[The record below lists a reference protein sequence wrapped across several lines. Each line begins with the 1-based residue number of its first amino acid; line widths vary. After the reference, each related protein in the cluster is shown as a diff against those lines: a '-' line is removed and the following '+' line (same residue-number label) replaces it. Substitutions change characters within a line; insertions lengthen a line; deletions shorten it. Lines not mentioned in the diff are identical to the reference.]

1 MGYPELHYKWEWEL
15 RSPPERLWPFVADT
29 NRFNRDTN
37 LPAVRRADE
46 AVQENARQN
55 LRFSKLGVQVEW
67 EEEPFEWVRP
77 YRFGVHRRYRA
88 GPVASTRVL
97 VELEPLPWGGTH
109 LVYRTW
115 VRPKNLLGVTTVPPL
130 MRYSYRRAFD
140 AAFRR
145 YDELAMIG
153 DPALEQPADVRFIP
167 GGRARLDTLR
177 QPLIEHTG
185 EPELVARLVETV
197 ERGDDFVLARLRPYA
212 LADAWSVPRR
222 KVLELCLQA
231 TRAGLFDL
239 RWDLL
244 CPLCRGVKES
254 GSTLE
259 EMKQRAHCEVC
270 NIDFAAN
277 FDRSVE
283 LTFRAS
289 STIRQVE
296 ERTFC
301 VGGPQLTPHIVAQQL
316 LASGD
321 RRGVTLPLEAGR
333 YRLRTLGLAGG
344 QFLIARPDGAQEVSF
359 AAAHE
364 GWPHDE
370 IGVSLA
376 PTLRFENRTDAEQLF
391 VLERMAWSDQA
402 STAAEVT
409 ALQVFRDLFSS
420 ELLRP
425 GERISVGSL
434 TILFTDLR
442 DSTRFYQ
449 EIGDAPAF
457 GHVMDHFAVL
467 REAIAK
473 EDGALV
479 KTIGD
484 AVMAVFRR
492 PASAL
497 RAILIAQQRL
507 AAPPG
512 GAAPFYLKAGMHH
525 GPCIAVTM
533 NDRLD
538 YFGSVVNMAARLERL
553 SSGEDIIVSDA
564 VRHDPE
570 VEELLSTPENLLIPE
585 PFEAQLKGFDE
596 APFHLWRVVRSPAG
610 VSRVGDLSRG

>member
-1 MGYPELHYKWEWEL
+1 MSYPVFHYKWEWRL

-29 NRFNRDTN
+29 NRFNHDTN
-37 LPAVRRADE
+37 LPAVRRADD

-97 VELEPLPWGGTH
+97 VELEPLPRGGTH
-109 LVYRTW
+109 LVYQTW
-115 VRPKNLLGVTTVPPL
+115 VRPKNLLGVTTVPAL
-130 MRYSYRRAFD
+130 MRFSYRRTFD
-140 AAFRR
+140 TAFRR
-145 YDELAMIG
+145 YDELAMMA
-153 DPALEQPADVRFIP
+153 DPAREQPADVRFIS

-177 QPLIEHTG
+177 RRLVERTG
-185 EPELVARLVETV
+185 EPDLVARLVETV
-197 ERGDDFVLARLRPYA
+197 ERGDNFVMARLRPYA
-212 LADAWSVPRR
+212 LADAWYVPRR

-239 RWDLL
+239 RWDVL

-289 STIRQVE
+289 PTIRQVE
-296 ERTFC
+296 ERAFC

-316 LASGD
+316 LVPGD

-344 QFLIARPDGAQEVSF
+344 QFLIARPDGAQEVTL
-359 AAAHE
+359 AAAHN
-364 GWPHDE
+364 GWYDDE

-409 ALQVFRDLFSS
+409 TLQIFRDLFSS

-434 TILFTDLR
+434 TVLFTDLR

-457 GHVMDHFAVL
+457 GRVMDHFAVL
-467 REAIAK
+467 RKAVAE

-484 AVMAVFRR
+484 AIMAVFRR
-492 PASAL
+492 PVSAL
-497 RAILIAQQRL
+497 RAILDAQRRL
-507 AAPPG
+507 AAPPA
-512 GAAPFYLKAGMHH
+512 GAPPFYLKAGMHH

-553 SSGEDIIVSDA
+553 SSGEDVIVSDA

-570 VEELLSTPENLLIPE
+570 VEELLLAPENQLITE
-585 PFEAQLKGFDE
+585 PFEAQLKGFED
-596 APFHLWRVVRSPAG
+596 AQLHLWRVARSSAG

>member
-1 MGYPELHYKWEWEL
+1 MSYPELHYEWEWRL

-29 NRFNRDTN
+29 NRFNRDTG
-37 LPAVRRADE
+37 LPAVRLVDE

-55 LRFSKLGVQVEW
+55 LRFSKLGVHVEW

-77 YRFGVHRRYRA
+77 YRFGVHRRYRT

-97 VELEPLPWGGTH
+97 VELEPLPRGGTR
-109 LVYRTW
+109 LVYQTW
-115 VRPKNLLGVTTVPPL
+115 MRPKTLLGMTTVPAL

-140 AAFRR
+140 TAFRR
-145 YDELAMIG
+145 YDELAMTA
-153 DPALEQPADVRFIP
+153 DPALEQAAGVRFTP
-167 GGRARLDTLR
+167 GGRDRLDTLR
-177 QPLIEHTG
+177 RGLIERTG
-185 EPELVARLVETV
+185 EPELVARLVETI
-197 ERGDDFVLARLRPYA
+197 ESGDNFVMARLRPYA
-212 LADAWSVPRR
+212 LADAWGLPRR

-259 EMKQRAHCEVC
+259 EMKQRAHCEIC

-289 STIRQVE
+289 PTIRRVE

-316 LASGD
+316 LAPGD
-321 RRGVTLPLEAGR
+321 RRGLTLPLEAGR
-333 YRLRTLGLAGG
+333 YRLRTLGLTGG
-344 QFLIARPDGAQEVSF
+344 KFLTAKPDGAQEVTL
-359 AAAHE
+359 AATRE
-364 GWPHDE
+364 GWSHDE
-370 IGVSLA
+370 VGVSLA
-376 PTLRFENRTDAEQLF
+376 PTLRLENGTDAEQLF
-391 VLERMAWSDQA
+391 VIERMAWSDQA

-434 TILFTDLR
+434 TVLFTDLR
-442 DSTRFYQ
+442 DSTRFYR

-457 GHVMDHFAVL
+457 GRVMDHFALL
-467 REAIAK
+467 RGAIAA

-497 RAILIAQQRL
+497 RALLDAQRRL
-507 AAPPG
+507 ASPPG
-512 GAAPFYLKAGMHH
+512 DAPPFYLKAGMHH

-538 YFGSVVNMAARLERL
+538 YFGSVVNVAARLERL
-553 SSGEDIIVSDA
+553 SSGEDVVISDA

-570 VEELLSTPENLLIPE
+570 VEELLSAQENRLIPE
-585 PFEAQLKGFDE
+585 PFDAQLKGFDK
-596 APFHLWRVVRSPAG
+596 ARFHLWRVAHSPAG
-610 VSRVGDLSRG
+610 ATRVGDLSRG

>member
-1 MGYPELHYKWEWEL
+1 MNYPEFHYKWEWRL
-15 RSPPERLWPFVADT
+15 RSSPERLWPFVADT
-29 NRFNRDTN
+29 NRFNRDTS
-37 LPAVRRADE
+37 LPGVHRADDAVRG
-46 AVQENARQN
+46 NARQK
-55 LRFSKLGVQVEW
+55 LRFSKLGVRVEW

-77 YRFGVHRRYRA
+77 YRFGVHRRYSA

-97 VELEPLPWGGTH
+97 VELEPLPRGGTR
-109 LVYRTW
+109 LVYHTW
-115 VRPKNLLGVTTVPPL
+115 IRPKNLLGVTTVPLL
-130 MRYSYRRAFD
+130 MRFSYRRAFD
-140 AAFRR
+140 TAFRR
-145 YDELAMIG
+145 YDELTMTT
-153 DPALEQPADVRFIP
+153 DQALEQPAGVRFIP
-167 GGRARLDTLR
+167 GGRARLDALR
-177 QPLIEHTG
+177 RGLLERTG

-197 ERGDDFVLARLRPYA
+197 EKGDDFVMARLRPYA

-254 GSTLE
+254 GLTLE
-259 EMKQRAHCEVC
+259 EMKQKAHCEVC
-270 NIDFAAN
+270 NIDFATN

-289 STIRQVE
+289 PTLRQVE

-316 LASGD
+316 LAPGD
-321 RRGVTLPLEAGR
+321 ERGLTLPLEAGR

-344 QFLIARPDGAQEVSF
+344 QFLVAGPEGAEEVTL
-359 AAAHE
+359 AAARD
-364 GWPHDE
+364 GWSRE
-370 IGVSLA
+370 EVGVSLA
-376 PTLRFENRTDAEQLF
+376 PTLHFENATDAEQLF

-402 STAAEVT
+402 TTAAEVT
-409 ALQVFRDLFSS
+409 ALQVFRDLFSN

-442 DSTRFYQ
+442 DSTSFYQ

-457 GHVMDHFAVL
+457 GRVMDHFVVL
-467 REAIAK
+467 REAIAE

-492 PASAL
+492 PAPAF
-497 RAILIAQQRL
+497 RAILEAQERL
-507 AAPPG
+507 AAPSD
-512 GAAPFYLKAGMHH
+512 GASPFYLKAGMHH

-553 SSGEDIIVSDA
+553 SSGEDIILSDA

-570 VEELLSTPENLLIPE
+570 VAALLSAADNQLIAE
-585 PFEAQLKGFDE
+585 PFEAQLKGFDD
-596 APFHLWRVVRSPAG
+596 AQFQLWRVARSPQA
-610 VSRVGDLSRG
+610 

>member
-1 MGYPELHYKWEWEL
+1 MGYQEFHYKWEWRL
-15 RSPPERLWPFVADT
+15 RSSPERLWPFVADT
-29 NRFNRDTN
+29 NRFNRDTG
-37 LPAVRRADE
+37 LPSVRRAE
-46 AVQENARQN
+46 GAVRENARQN
-55 LRFSKLGVQVEW
+55 LRLSKLRVRVEW

-77 YRFGVHRRYRA
+77 YRFGVHRRYSA

-97 VELEPLPWGGTH
+97 VELEPLPGGGTR
-109 LVYRTW
+109 LVYHTW
-115 VRPKNLLGVTTVPPL
+115 IRPKGLLGVTAVPAL
-130 MRYSYRRAFD
+130 MRFSYRRAFD
-140 AAFRR
+140 TAFRR
-145 YDELAMIG
+145 YDELAMRA
-153 DPALEQPADVRFIP
+153 DHALEQPAGVHFVP
-167 GGRARLDTLR
+167 GGRARLDALR
-177 QPLIEHTG
+177 RGLLERTE
-185 EPELVARLVETV
+185 EPELVARLGETV
-197 ERGDDFVLARLRPYA
+197 ERGDDFDMAKLRPYA
-212 LADAWSVPRR
+212 LADAWGVPRR

-259 EMKQRAHCEVC
+259 EMKQRVHCEVC

-289 STIRQVE
+289 PTLRRVE

-316 LASGD
+316 LAPDDG
-321 RRGVTLPLEAGR
+321 RGVTLPLEAGR

-344 QFLIARPDGAQEVSF
+344 QFLIARPDGAQEVTLT
-359 AAAHE
+359 AARD
-364 GWPHDE
+364 GWSGDE
-370 IGVSLA
+370 LRVSLA
-376 PTLRFENRTDAEQLF
+376 PKLHLENATDAEQLF

-434 TILFTDLR
+434 TVLFTDLK

-457 GHVMDHFAVL
+457 GRVMDHFAVL
-467 REAIAK
+467 REAIAE

-492 PASAL
+492 PAAAF
-497 RAILIAQQRL
+497 RAILEAQQRL
-507 AAPPG
+507 AAPSD
-512 GAAPFYLKAGMHH
+512 GASPFYLKAGMHH

-553 SSGEDIIVSDA
+553 SSGEDIVLSDA

-570 VEELLSTPENLLIPE
+570 VEELLSAAENQLILE

-596 APFHLWRVVRSPAG
+596 EPFNLWRVGRSPRA
-610 VSRVGDLSRG
+610 

>member
-1 MGYPELHYKWEWEL
+1 MSYPVFHYKWEWRL
-15 RSPPERLWPFVADT
+15 RSPPERLWPLVADT

-37 LPAVRRADE
+37 LPALRRSDD
-46 AVQENARQN
+46 AVQENARHN
-55 LRFSKLGVQVEW
+55 LRFSKLGIPVEW

-97 VELEPLPWGGTH
+97 IELEPLPRGGTR
-109 LVYRTW
+109 LVYQTW
-115 VRPKNLLGVTTVPPL
+115 IRPKNLLGVTTVPAL
-130 MRYSYRRAFD
+130 MRFSYRHAFD
-140 AAFRR
+140 TAFRR
-145 YDELAMIG
+145 YDELAMTA
-153 DPALEQPADVRFIP
+153 DPALEQSAGVRFIS
-167 GGRARLDTLR
+167 GGRARLDAQR
-177 QPLIEHTG
+177 QELVERTG

-197 ERGDDFVLARLRPYA
+197 ERGDDFVMARLRPYE
-212 LADAWSVPRR
+212 LADAWDVPRR

-259 EMKQRAHCEVC
+259 EMNQRAHCEVC

-289 STIRQVE
+289 PTIRQVE

-316 LASGD
+316 LGPDD
-321 RRGVTLPLEAGR
+321 RHEVILPLEAGR
-333 YRLRTLGLAGG
+333 YRLRTLDLAGG
-344 QFLIARPDGAQEVSF
+344 QFLIARADGAQEVTLV
-359 AAAHE
+359 AARE

-370 IGVSLA
+370 VGVSLA
-376 PTLRFENRTDAEQLF
+376 PTLRFENGTDAEQLF

-402 STAAEVT
+402 TTAADVT
-409 ALQVFRDLFSS
+409 AMQVFRDLFSS

-434 TILFTDLR
+434 TVLFTDLR
-442 DSTRFYQ
+442 DSTRFYR

-457 GHVMDHFAVL
+457 GRVMDHFAVL
-467 REAIAK
+467 REAIAA

-497 RAILIAQQRL
+497 RAILDAQRRL

-512 GAAPFYLKAGMHH
+512 GTPPFYLKAGMHH

-553 SSGEDIIVSDA
+553 SSGEDVIISDA

-570 VEELLSTPENLLIPE
+570 VEELLSAAENRLIPE
-585 PFEAQLKGFDE
+585 PFEVQLKGFEE
-596 APFHLWRVVRSPAG
+596 AQFHLWRVTPSRAG
-610 VSRVGDLSRG
+610 VNGVGDLGG

>member
-1 MGYPELHYKWEWEL
+1 MGYPEFHYKWEWWL
-15 RSPPERLWPFVADT
+15 RSSPERLWAFVADT
-29 NRFNRDTN
+29 NRFNRDTG
-37 LPAVRRADE
+37 LPGVRRADDE
-46 AVQENARQN
+46 IRENARQN
-55 LRFSKLGVQVEW
+55 LLFSKLGVRVEW

-77 YRFGVHRRYRA
+77 YRFGVHRRYSA
-88 GPVASTRVL
+88 GPVALTRVL
-97 VELEPLPWGGTH
+97 VELEPLPRGSTRLG
-109 LVYRTW
+109 YDTW
-115 VRPKNLLGVTTVPPL
+115 IRPKSLLGVTTVPLL
-130 MRYSYRRAFD
+130 MRFSYRHTFD
-140 AAFRR
+140 TAFRR
-145 YDELAMIG
+145 YDELAMAA
-153 DPALEQPADVRFIP
+153 DSVFEQSAGVHFTP
-167 GGRARLDTLR
+167 GGRARLDALR
-177 QPLIEHTG
+177 RELLERTD

-197 ERGDDFVLARLRPYA
+197 ERGDSFVMARLRPYA
-212 LADAWSVPRR
+212 LADAWGVGRR
-222 KVLELCLQA
+222 KVLELCMLA
-231 TRAGLFDL
+231 TRTGILDL
-239 RWDLL
+239 QWDLL
-244 CPLCRGVKES
+244 CPLCRGVKEC

-289 STIRQVE
+289 PTLRRVE

-316 LASGD
+316 LAPGD
-321 RRGVTLPLEAGR
+321 ERGLTLPLEAGR
-333 YRLRTLGLAGG
+333 YRLRTLGLVGG
-344 QFLIARPDGAQEVSF
+344 QFLVAGPEGAQEVTLT
-359 AAAHE
+359 AARD
-364 GWPHDE
+364 GWSRDE
-370 IGVSLA
+370 VGVSLA
-376 PTLRFENRTDAEQLF
+376 PTLHFGNATDAEQLF
-391 VLERMAWSDQA
+391 VLERMAWSDEA

-434 TILFTDLR
+434 TVLFTDLR

-457 GHVMDHFAVL
+457 GRVMDHFAVVQ
-467 REAIAK
+467 EAIAE

-484 AVMAVFRR
+484 AIMAVFRR

-497 RAILIAQQRL
+497 RAILDAQRRL

-512 GAAPFYLKAGMHH
+512 GAEPFHLKAGMHH

-533 NDRLD
+533 NERLD

-553 SSGEDIIVSDA
+553 SSGRDIIISEA

-570 VEELLSTPENLLIPE
+570 VEGLLSAPDNRLIAE

-596 APFHLWRVVRSPAG
+596 AQFHLWRVLGSSGA
-610 VSRVGDLSRG
+610 

>member
-1 MGYPELHYKWEWEL
+1 MGYPEFHYKWEWRL
-15 RSPPERLWPFVADT
+15 HSSPERLWPFVADT
-29 NRFNRDTN
+29 NRFNRDTG
-37 LPAVRRADE
+37 LPSVRHAEGAVR
-46 AVQENARQN
+46 ENARQN
-55 LRFSKLGVQVEW
+55 LRFSKLGVRVEW

-77 YRFGVHRRYRA
+77 YRFGVHRRYSG

-97 VELEPLPWGGTH
+97 VELEPLPSGGTR
-109 LVYRTW
+109 LVYHTW
-115 VRPKNLLGVTTVPPL
+115 IRPKNLLGVTTVPAL
-130 MRYSYRRAFD
+130 MRFSYRRAFD
-140 AAFRR
+140 TAFRR
-145 YDELAMIG
+145 YDELAMTA
-153 DPALEQPADVRFIP
+153 DHALEQPAGVHFVP

-177 QPLIEHTG
+177 RGLLERTD

-197 ERGDDFVLARLRPYA
+197 ERGDDFVMARLRPYA
-212 LADAWSVPRR
+212 LADAWSMPRR
-222 KVLELCLQA
+222 KVLGLCLRA

-259 EMKQRAHCEVC
+259 EMKQRVHCEVC

-283 LTFRAS
+283 LTFRTN
-289 STIRQVE
+289 STLRRVE
-296 ERTFC
+296 ERAFC

-316 LASGD
+316 LAPGD
-321 RRGVTLPLEAGR
+321 ERSVTLPLEAGR
-333 YRLRTLGLAGG
+333 YRLRTLGLPGG
-344 QFLIARPDGAQEVSF
+344 QFLVAEPEGAEEGTLTAARDGWS
-359 AAAHE
+359 
-364 GWPHDE
+364 GDE
-370 IGVSLA
+370 LRVSLG
-376 PTLRFENRTDAEQLF
+376 PTLHFENATDAEQLF

-434 TILFTDLR
+434 TVLFTDLR

-457 GHVMDHFAVL
+457 GRVMDHFVVL
-467 REAIAK
+467 REAIAE

-492 PASAL
+492 PAPAF
-497 RAILIAQQRL
+497 RAILEAQQRL
-507 AAPPG
+507 AAPSD
-512 GAAPFYLKAGMHH
+512 GASPFYLKAGMHH

-553 SSGEDIIVSDA
+553 SSGEDIVLSDA
-564 VRHDPE
+564 VRNDPE
-570 VEELLSTPENLLIPE
+570 VAALLSAAENQLILE

-596 APFHLWRVVRSPAG
+596 AQFHLWRVTRSPRA
-610 VSRVGDLSRG
+610 

>member
-1 MGYPELHYKWEWEL
+1 MGYPEFHYKWEWRL
-15 RSPPERLWPFVADT
+15 RSSPERLWPFVADT
-29 NRFNRDTN
+29 NRFNRDTG
-37 LPAVRRADE
+37 LPSVRRAE
-46 AVQENARQN
+46 GAVRENARQN
-55 LRFSKLGVQVEW
+55 LRFSKLGVHVEW

-77 YRFGVHRRYRA
+77 YRFGVHRRYNA

-97 VELEPLPWGGTH
+97 VELEPLPRDGTR

-115 VRPKNLLGVTTVPPL
+115 IRPKNLLGVTIVPAL
-130 MRYSYRRAFD
+130 MRFSYRRAFD
-140 AAFRR
+140 TAFRR
-145 YDELAMIG
+145 YDELAMTA
-153 DPALEQPADVRFIP
+153 DHALEQPAGVHFVP
-167 GGRARLDTLR
+167 GGRARLDALR
-177 QPLIEHTG
+177 RGLLERTE

-197 ERGDDFVLARLRPYA
+197 ERGDDFAVARLRPYA
-212 LADAWSVPRR
+212 LADAWDVPRR

-259 EMKQRAHCEVC
+259 EMKQQVHCEVC

-283 LTFRAS
+283 LTFR
-289 STIRQVE
+289 TNPTLRRVE

-316 LASGD
+316 LAPGD
-321 RRGVTLPLEAGR
+321 ERSVTLPLEAGR

-344 QFLIARPDGAQEVSF
+344 QFLVAEPEGAEEGTLTAARN
-359 AAAHE
+359 
-364 GWPHDE
+364 GWSGDE
-370 IGVSLA
+370 LRVSLA
-376 PTLRFENRTDAEQLF
+376 PKLHFENATDAEQLF

-434 TILFTDLR
+434 TVLFTDLR
-442 DSTRFYQ
+442 DSTRFYR
-449 EIGDAPAF
+449 ETGDAPAF
-457 GHVMDHFAVL
+457 GRVMDHFAVL
-467 REAIAK
+467 REAIAE

-497 RAILIAQQRL
+497 RAILEAQQRL
-507 AAPPG
+507 AAPSD
-512 GAAPFYLKAGMHH
+512 GASPFYLKAGMHH

-538 YFGSVVNMAARLERL
+538 YFGSVVNIAARLERL
-553 SSGEDIIVSDA
+553 SSGENIIISDA

-570 VEELLSTPENLLIPE
+570 VEELLSAQDNRLIAE

-596 APFHLWRVVRSPAG
+596 EQFNLWRVTRSPRA
-610 VSRVGDLSRG
+610 

>member
-1 MGYPELHYKWEWEL
+1 MGYPEFHYKWEWRL
-15 RSPPERLWPFVADT
+15 RSSPERLWPFVADT
-29 NRFNRDTN
+29 NRFNRDTG
-37 LPAVRRADE
+37 LPSVRRAE
-46 AVQENARQN
+46 GAVRENARQN
-55 LRFSKLGVQVEW
+55 LSFSKLGVRVEW

-77 YRFGVHRRYRA
+77 YRFGVHRRYSA

-97 VELEPLPWGGTH
+97 VELEPLPSGGTR
-109 LVYRTW
+109 LVYHTW
-115 VRPKNLLGVTTVPPL
+115 IQPKSLLGLTTVPAL
-130 MRYSYRRAFD
+130 MRFSYRRSFD
-140 AAFRR
+140 TAFRR
-145 YDELAMIG
+145 YDELAMTA
-153 DPALEQPADVRFIP
+153 DHALEQPAGVHFVP

-177 QPLIEHTG
+177 RGLLERME

-197 ERGDDFVLARLRPYA
+197 ERGDDFVMARIRPYA
-212 LADAWSVPRR
+212 LADAWGVPRR
-222 KVLELCLQA
+222 KVLELCLLA

-259 EMKQRAHCEVC
+259 EMKQRVHCEVC

-283 LTFRAS
+283 LTYRTN
-289 STIRQVE
+289 STLRRVE

-316 LASGD
+316 MAQGD
-321 RRGVTLPLEAGR
+321 ERSLTLPLEAGR
-333 YRLRTLGLAGG
+333 YRVRTLGLAGG
-344 QFLIARPDGAQEVSF
+344 QFLVAEPEGAQEVTLT
-359 AAAHE
+359 AARD
-364 GWPHDE
+364 GWSGDE
-370 IGVSLA
+370 LRVSLA
-376 PTLRFENRTDAEQLF
+376 PTLHLENATDAEQLF

-409 ALQVFRDLFSS
+409 ALQIFRDLFSS

-434 TILFTDLR
+434 TVLFTDLR
-442 DSTRFYQ
+442 DSTSFYR
-449 EIGDAPAF
+449 EVGDAPAF
-457 GHVMDHFAVL
+457 GRVLDHFEVL

-492 PASAL
+492 PHSPPP
-497 RAILIAQQRL
+497 AIVGAPQRL

-512 GAAPFYLKAGMHH
+512 GAPPFYLKAGMHH

-538 YFGSVVNMAARLERL
+538 YFGSVVNVAARLERL
-553 SSGEDIIVSDA
+553 SSGEDVIVSDT
-564 VRHDPE
+564 VRRDPE
-570 VEELLSTPENLLIPE
+570 VEELLSAPETQLIAE
-585 PFEAQLKGFDE
+585 PFEAQLKGFDKVQ
-596 APFHLWRVVRSPAG
+596 FRLWRVA
-610 VSRVGDLSRG
+610 